1 MLYGYPNHDGVIQA
15 TLETAGIAPAG
26 YIPIDSQD
34 KTGWRHID
42 GSFLPPL
49 PPPPAPITSVTRRQ
63 FKQGLTRI
71 GLRAAGDAAIAAADQ
86 DTKDWYADSLNFER
100 SHPVMNSMAVALGK
114 TQEDIDI
121 LFKLAE
127 TL

>member
-1 MLYGYPNHDGVIQA
+1 MLYGYPNHDGVIQT

-34 KTGWRHID
+34 KIGWRHID

-49 PPPPAPITSVTRRQ
+49 PPPPTPITSVTRRQ

-71 GLRAAGDAAIAAADQ
+71 GLRVAVEAAIAAADQ
-86 DTKDWYADSLNFER
+86 DTKDWYFESTSFER
-100 SHPVMNSMAVALGK
+100 ANPVMNSMASALGK
-114 TQEDIDI
+114 TQEDIDN
-121 LFKLAE
+121 LFRLAA

>member
-34 KTGWRHID
+34 KIGWRYIE
-42 GSFLPPL
+42 GEFLPPL
-49 PPPPAPITSVTRRQ
+49 PTPIPPVTSVTRRQ

-71 GLRAAGDAAIAAADQ
+71 GLREAVEALTLNYAIING
-86 DTKDWYADSLNFER
+86 SV
-100 SHPVMNSMAVALGK
+100 S
-114 TQEDIDI
+114 
-121 LFKLAE
+121 
-127 TL
+127 